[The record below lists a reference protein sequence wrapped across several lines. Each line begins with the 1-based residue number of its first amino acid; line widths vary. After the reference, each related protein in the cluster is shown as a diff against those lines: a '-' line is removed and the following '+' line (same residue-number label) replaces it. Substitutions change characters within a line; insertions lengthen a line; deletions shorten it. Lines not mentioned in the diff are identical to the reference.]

1 MSSQIF
7 RRKPIAHAL
16 KETDQGVTLRRVLG
30 PVQLTSLGIG
40 GIIGAGIFVT
50 TGRVAALDAGPAV
63 MVSYLVAA
71 VACLLAALCYSEFAS
86 RAPVTGS
93 AYSYAYITLG
103 ELAAWLIGWDLVLEY
118 SMSCATVA
126 AAWSE
131 YFNEFLYATCGIRIP
146 QQLCSDPFSK
156 PGAWFNLPAVVIMG
170 LATCVLLRGIR
181 ESALV
186 NMLLVIAKV
195 FVVLFVIVVGFRF
208 IAPENWITIPV
219 EQRVLKETADSW
231 GILGLLGADRLLQSF
246 DSATRSSFMPYGISG
261 VMFGASIVFFAFI
274 GFDSISA
281 YAEETKR
288 PQRDIP
294 LSTLGSLFVC
304 TALYVAVSAVITG
317 MQPYPQIDTEAA
329 IAAAFT
335 ERAEAIQ
342 SHFLRFSSALIALGA
357 LAGMT
362 SVILITFLGQTR
374 IFLAMARDG
383 LLPQQVFSYVHPK
396 YRTPSR
402 STLLTGVLV
411 ALVAAFTPIT
421 KLEEMVNIGTLLAF
435 AIVCA
440 AVLVLRSKD
449 PATTRGFRVPWVN
462 IVAPCGVLVNVILML
477 FLPVS
482 SWCRLLI
489 WMLIGVLIYV
499 GYGSQHSG
507 MRHFEAE

>member
-1 MSSQIF
+1 
-7 RRKPIAHAL
+7 
-16 KETDQGVTLRRVLG
+16 
-30 PVQLTSLGIG
+30 
-40 GIIGAGIFVT
+40 
-50 TGRVAALDAGPAV
+50 
-63 MVSYLVAA
+63 
-71 VACLLAALCYSEFAS
+71 
-86 RAPVTGS
+86 
-93 AYSYAYITLG
+93 
-103 ELAAWLIGWDLVLEY
+103 
-118 SMSCATVA
+118 
-126 AAWSE
+126 
-131 YFNEFLYATCGIRIP
+131 
-146 QQLCSDPFSK
+146 
-156 PGAWFNLPAVVIMG
+156 
-170 LATCVLLRGIR
+170 
-181 ESALV
+181 
-186 NMLLVIAKV
+186 
-195 FVVLFVIVVGFRF
+195 
-208 IAPENWITIPV
+208 
-219 EQRVLKETADSW
+219 
-231 GILGLLGADRLLQSF
+231 
-246 DSATRSSFMPYGISG
+246 
-261 VMFGASIVFFAFI
+261 MFGASIVFFAFI